1 MFVPFRMETKIIYKQ
16 NITYKAVV
24 SIRPSK
30 DMQGCSTTG
39 YGENNAR
46 YSA

>member
-1 MFVPFRMETKIIYKQ
+1 MFVPFRMETKQ

-30 DMQGCSTTG
+30 DIQGCSTTG
-39 YGENNAR
+39 HGENDAR

>member
-1 MFVPFRMETKIIYKQ
+1 MFVPFRMETKQ

-24 SIRPSK
+24 LVRPSK
-30 DMQGCSTTG
+30 DMQGYSTTG
-39 YGENNAR
+39 YGENDAR